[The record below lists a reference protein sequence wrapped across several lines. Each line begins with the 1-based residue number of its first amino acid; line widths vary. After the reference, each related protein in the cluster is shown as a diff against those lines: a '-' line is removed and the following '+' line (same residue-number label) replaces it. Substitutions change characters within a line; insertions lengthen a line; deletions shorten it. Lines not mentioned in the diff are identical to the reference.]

1 MSFKNKFLFSRALK
15 MCTCAFMVACMSA
28 LLLSGFVAV
37 QAAPATIFQD
47 CSFGGYAIDLPAGN
61 YTTADL
67 VARGAKDNDISSV
80 NVSSGFQVTL
90 YANDNFSGTS
100 ITLVSNNNCL
110 VANGFN
116 DQASSIK
123 VMQTSTGAWTGTWAV
138 SPQSSGT
145 TFNRQ
150 TLRQIVHT
158 SIAGTSSR
166 IQLSN
171 VFGSQPLMVSDV
183 HIAQSSGGSSIVTTS
198 DQTVTF
204 GGQTSIT
211 IAAGALAVS
220 DQIAFPV
227 SALSN
232 VAISFY
238 LPVATS
244 ALTSHQQGTQD
255 NYILSGDGSA
265 NASLSG
271 ASTTGSYYI
280 LCNLDVQNASA
291 LGAVATLGA
300 SITDGVASS
309 QNSNRRWPNDLAVR
323 IVNSGR
329 IVGVLNQGISGNKLL
344 SDGAGQ
350 SALNRFSRDV
360 LSQPNVKW
368 VIFSDDPIN
377 DLGTSGRPTSAQLI
391 AGLSQLIT
399 QAHQS
404 GIKFFASTL
413 TPFQGS
419 GGWSSQGETE
429 RQAINAF
436 IRGGTSGCDGV
447 VDQDSATHDPANP
460 TMYLPAYDAGDH
472 LHPNEA
478 GLQAI
483 ANAVNLALFST
494 TTVPVVVFR
503 ARANSKYVTA
513 DNGGANPLI
522 ANSTTIGT
530 PQQFDELD
538 QGNGNIALRAHVNS
552 RYVTAENAGASSLIA
567 NRTAIG
573 LWETFQLIHNSDG
586 TVTLRAAVNNMYV
599 TAENAG
605 ASALI
610 ANRTAIGTWEKF
622 DLIIQ

>member
-1 MSFKNKFLFSRALK
+1 MSLK
-15 MCTCAFMVACMSA
+15 KYILKTYLSA
-28 LLLSGFVAV
+28 LLLSGAVAV
-37 QAAPATIFQD
+37 YAAPATIFQD
-47 CSFGGYAIDLPAGN
+47 CNFGGYSVDLPAGN
-61 YTTADL
+61 YTSADL
-67 VARGAKDNDISSV
+67 VARGARDNDISSV
-80 NVSSGFQVTL
+80 MVTSGYQVIL
-90 YANDNFSGTS
+90 YSNDNFSGTS
-100 ITLVSNNNCL
+100 ITVVSNNSCL

-116 DQASSIK
+116 DQTSSLK
-123 VMQTSTGAWTGTWAV
+123 VVQTAAGAWTGTWAV

-158 SIAGTSSR
+158 SIAGTSAR

-171 VFGSQPLMVSDV
+171 AFGSQPLMVSDV
-183 HIAQSSGGSSIVTTS
+183 HIAQSSGGSSIVTTT
-198 DQTVTF
+198 DKTVTF

-211 IAAGALAVS
+211 IAAGALAMS
-220 DQIAFPV
+220 DQIAFAV
-227 SALSN
+227 NALSD

-244 ALTSHQQGTQD
+244 AVTSHQQGTQT
-255 NYILSGDGSA
+255 NYIQPGDGSA
-265 NASLSG
+265 NASLPG

-280 LCNLDVQNASA
+280 LTNLDVQNSSA
-291 LGAVATLGA
+291 LGAVVTLGA

-344 SDGAGQ
+344 VDGAGQ

-368 VIFSDDPIN
+368 VVFSDDPIN
-377 DLGTSGRPTSAQLI
+377 DLGASNRPTSDQLI
-391 AGLSQLIT
+391 AGITQLIT
-399 QAHQS
+399 RAHQS
-404 GIKFFASTL
+404 GIKFFGSTL
-413 TPFQGS
+413 TPFQGA
-419 GGWSSQGETE
+419 GGWTSQGETE

-436 IRGGTSGCDGV
+436 IRSGTSGCDGV
-447 VDQDSATHDPANP
+447 IDQDVATHDPANP
-460 TMYLPAYDAGDH
+460 TWYLPAYDAGDH

-494 TTVPVVVFR
+494 TAIPVISFR
-503 ARANSKYVTA
+503 ARANSRYVTA
-513 DNGGANPLI
+513 DNGGASPLI

-530 PQQFDELD
+530 SQQFDEVD
-538 QGNGNIALRAHVNS
+538 QGNGNIALRAHANS
-552 RYVTAENAGASSLIA
+552 RYVTAENAGAAALIA

-573 LWETFQLIHNSDG
+573 LWETFQLIHNSDN
-586 TVTLRAAVNNMYV
+586 TVSLRASVNNMYV

-605 ASALI
+605 AAALI
-610 ANRTAIGTWEKF
+610 ANRTTIGTWEKF
-622 DLIIQ
+622 DLITQ

>member
-1 MSFKNKFLFSRALK
+1 MSFKKNFLVPCVVK
-15 MCTCAFMVACMSA
+15 MCTLA
-28 LLLSGFVAV
+28 LLISGVVAV
-37 QAAPATIFQD
+37 HAAPATIFQD
-47 CSFGGYAIDLPAGN
+47 CNYGGYSVDLTAGS
-61 YTTADL
+61 YTTANL
-67 VARGAKDNDISSV
+67 VAKGAKDNDISSV
-80 NVSSGFQVTL
+80 MVTSGYQVTL
-90 YANDNFSGTS
+90 YSNDNFSGTS
-100 ITLVSNNNCL
+100 ITLGSNNSCL

-123 VMQTSTGAWTGTWAV
+123 VVQITAGGTWTGTWSA
-138 SPQSSGT
+138 SPQSGST

-158 SIAGTSSR
+158 SIAGSVAR

-171 VFGSQPLMVSDV
+171 AFGAQPLTVSDV
-183 HIAQSSGGSSIVTTS
+183 HIAQSSSGSTITAGTDV
-198 DQTVTF
+198 TVTF

-211 IAAGALAVS
+211 IAAGALALS

-227 SALSN
+227 GALSD
-232 VAISFY
+232 VAVSFY

-244 ALTSHQQGTQD
+244 AVTYHQQGTQT
-255 NYILSGDGSA
+255 NYILAGDGSA
-265 NASLSG
+265 NASLPG

-280 LCNLDVQNASA
+280 LSNLDVQNSSA

-309 QNSNRRWPNDLAVR
+309 QNSDRRWPNDLAVR
-323 IVNSGR
+323 LVNSGR
-329 IVGVLNQGISGNKLL
+329 IIGVLNQGISGNQLL
-344 SDGAGQ
+344 TDGAGQ

-377 DLGTSGRPTSAQLI
+377 DLGSSNRPTSAQLI
-391 AGLSQLIT
+391 AGISQLIT
-399 QAHQS
+399 SAHQS

-436 IRGGTSGCDGV
+436 VRGGTSGCDGV
-447 VDQDSATHDPANP
+447 IDQDSATHDPANP

-483 ANAVNLALFST
+483 ANAVNLNLFST
-494 TTVPVVVFR
+494 TTSVPVISFR
-503 ARANSKYVTA
+503 AHANGKYVTA
-513 DNGGANPLI
+513 DN
-522 ANSTTIGT
+522 
-530 PQQFDELD
+530 
-538 QGNGNIALRAHVNS
+538 
-552 RYVTAENAGASSLIA
+552 AGASPLIA

-573 LWETFQLIHNSDG
+573 SWEQFDEIDQGSGNIG
-586 TVTLRAAVNNMYV
+586 LRAHANSHYV

-610 ANRTAIGTWEKF
+610 ANRTAIGLWETFQLIHNGDGSVSLRALVNNMYVTADNAGASPLIANRTAIGLWEEF
-622 DLIIQ
+622 DLITQ

>member
-1 MSFKNKFLFSRALK
+1 MSFKKKFLLPCALK
-15 MCTCAFMVACMSA
+15 KCTVACLAA
-28 LLLSGFVAV
+28 LLVSGFVAV
-37 QAAPATIFQD
+37 HAAPVTIFQD
-47 CSFGGYAIDLPAGN
+47 CSFGGYSVDLPAGS

-67 VARGAKDNDISSV
+67 VAKGARDNDISSV
-80 NVSSGFQVTL
+80 MVTAGYQVTL
-90 YANDNFSGTS
+90 YSNDNFSGTS
-100 ITLVSNNNCL
+100 FALVSSNSCL
-110 VANGFN
+110 IANGFN
-116 DQASSIK
+116 DQTSSIQ
-123 VMQTSTGAWTGTWAV
+123 VVQTVTGAWTGTWAV
-138 SPQSSGT
+138 SPQSSSS

-158 SIAGTSSR
+158 SIAGTSAR
-166 IQLSN
+166 MQLSN
-171 VFGSQPLMVSDV
+171 VFGAQPLTVSDV
-183 HIAQSSGGSSIVTTS
+183 HIAQSSSGATSTIVAAT
-198 DQTVTF
+198 DKIVTF

-220 DQIAFPV
+220 DQIAFAV
-227 SALSN
+227 SALSD

-244 ALTSHQQGTQD
+244 AVTSHQQGTQT

-265 NASLSG
+265 NATLAG

-280 LCNLDVQNASA
+280 LTNLDVQNSSA
-291 LGAVATLGA
+291 LGAVVTLGA

-329 IVGVLNQGISGNKLL
+329 IIGVLNQGISGNDLL
-344 SDGAGQ
+344 TDGAGQ

-368 VIFSDDPIN
+368 VIFSDDPVN
-377 DLGTSGRPTSAQLI
+377 DLGSANRPTSDQLI
-391 AGLSQLIT
+391 AGVTQLIT
-399 QAHQS
+399 RAHQS
-404 GIKFFASTL
+404 GIKFFCSTL
-413 TPFQGS
+413 TPFQGA
-419 GGWSSQGETE
+419 GYWTSQGETE
-429 RQAINAF
+429 REAINAF
-436 IRGGTSGCDGV
+436 IRGGTSGCDGII
-447 VDQDSATHDPANP
+447 DQDSATHDPANP

-494 TTVPVVVFR
+494 TSIPVISFR
-503 ARANSKYVTA
+503 ARANSRYVTA
-513 DNGGANPLI
+513 DNAGSSPLI

-530 PQQFDELD
+530 SQQFDELD
-538 QGNGNIALRAHVNS
+538 QGSGNIALRAHVNS
-552 RYVTAENAGASSLIA
+552 RYVTAENAGAASLIA

-586 TVTLRAAVNNMYV
+586 TVTLRALVNNMYV

-605 ASALI
+605 ASPLI

-622 DLIIQ
+622 DMITQ